1 MGMNGWIKRSGAVAF
16 LGAALLVSLAT
27 GCGKSADT
35 LYREGKELIG
45 KPETQAQ
52 GMEALAEFE
61 KRFPKDPRTPEVI
74 LAVATIHQ
82 SERKFADAEA
92 GYARLMEK
100 YPETAEAYKGMFL
113 LGYMYYEDMK
123 DAGQA
128 TEVLNRFVDTY
139 PDSGLTVSAK
149 VLLENIGLPV
159 EQWSTVKNIMAQP
172 AHAPEAASTT
182 PAAK

>member
-1 MGMNGWIKRSGAVAF
+1 MSMYGWFRRG
-16 LGAALLVSLAT
+16 GAAAVLVIALVSALAG

-52 GMEALAEFE
+52 GMETLARFE

-74 LAVATIHQ
+74 LAVATINQ
-82 SERKFADAEA
+82 SERKFAEAEA

-100 YPETAEAYKGMFL
+100 YPKSAEAYKGMFL

-123 DAGQA
+123 DTAKA
-128 TEVLNRFVDTY
+128 TDVLNKFIAAY
-139 PDSGLTVSAK
+139 PDSGLTVSAR

-172 AHAPEAASTT
+172 EQAPDVAPTT